1 MRTTCLL
8 LLATAVLVT
17 PAIGQDEEEMAKKLA
32 NPVSSLISI
41 PIQANYGENYGADD
55 QGAAWTTYIQPV
67 VPFSFSENWNLISRT
82 ILPVIDQS
90 DIPSNGL
97 GESGLGD
104 TVQSL
109 FFSPKEPTSNGVIWG
124 VGPAFLLPTA
134 TESTLGFEKWGA
146 GPTAVVLKQSGHWT
160 YGGLVNHL
168 ESFAGHSGRK
178 HVSAST
184 LQPFITYI
192 TSTKTSLG
200 LSMESIYDWDA
211 AQWSVPINATVS
223 QFIKIGKLPVQV
235 GVGVRYWADGPTSGP
250 EGWGA
255 RLTWTFLLP
264 K

>member
-8 LLATAVLVT
+8 LLAIAVLVT
-17 PAIGQDEEEMAKKLA
+17 PACGQSEDDLAKKLA
-32 NPVSSLISI
+32 NPLASLISI
-41 PIQANYGENYGADD
+41 PIQVNYDENYGAAD
-55 QGAAWTTYIQPV
+55 QGSAWKTNIQPV
-67 VPFSFSENWNLISRT
+67 VPFSFNADWNLISRT

-90 DIPSNGL
+90 DIPINGL

-109 FFSPKEPTSNGVIWG
+109 FFSPKEPTSNGIIWG

-134 TESTLGFEKWGA
+134 TESTLGSEKWGA
-146 GPTAVVLKQSGHWT
+146 GPTAIVLKQSGHWT

-168 ESFAGHSGRK
+168 ESFAGQSGRK
-178 HVSAST
+178 HVSVAT

-192 TSTKTSLG
+192 TSTKTSFG
-200 LSMESIYDWDA
+200 LSMESTYDWDT

-223 QFIKIGKLPVQV
+223 QLIKVGKLPAQV

-250 EGWGA
+250 EGLGA

>member
-17 PAIGQDEEEMAKKLA
+17 PAFGQDEEEMAKKLA

-41 PIQANYGENYGADD
+41 PIQANYDENYGADD

-104 TVQSL
+104 TIQSL
-109 FFSPKEPTSNGVIWG
+109 FFSPKEPTSNGIIWG

-134 TESTLGFEKWGA
+134 TESTLGSEKWGA

-160 YGGLVNHL
+160 FGGLANHID
-168 ESFAGHSGRK
+168 SFAGDSARK

-184 LQPFITYI
+184 FQPFITYI
-192 TSTKTSLG
+192 TSTQTSIS
-200 LSMESIYDWDA
+200 LSTESTYDWDA
-211 AQWSVPINATVS
+211 SQWSVPVNFTV
-223 QFIKIGKLPVQV
+223 QQLVKIGRLPVQV
-235 GVGVRYWADGPTSGP
+235 GAGVRYWAEGPTSGP
-250 EGWGA
+250 EGWGV
-255 RLTWTFLLP
+255 RLMWTFLLP